1 MNNLVKRNGFWPS
14 TSSVDEFLSDN
25 FFNWPSEMNRGASLP
40 RVNVAEH
47 EDEFIVEM
55 AAPGMKRE
63 DFHVELDN
71 DILVISSET
80 SQSNEEKDEK
90 NGSFTR
96 REFSYGSFRRSFHI
110 PNTVEV
116 DKIKAKYQDGLLRL
130 VIPKKEEAKRK
141 PPKTIKI
148 S

>member
-1 MNNLVKRNGFWPS
+1 
-14 TSSVDEFLSDN
+14 
-25 FFNWPSEMNRGASLP
+25 MNRGASLP

-47 EDEFIVEM
+47 EDEFLVEM

-71 DILVISSET
+71 DILTISSET
-80 SQSNEEKDEK
+80 SHTNEEKDEK

-96 REFSYGSFRRSFHI
+96 KEFSYGSFRRSFHI

>member
-25 FFNWPSEMNRGASLP
+25 IFNRPNEMNRGASLP

-80 SQSNEEKDEK
+80 SHNNEEKDEK

-116 DKIKAKYQDGLLRL
+116 DKIKAKYQNGLLRL

>member
-14 TSSVDEFLSDN
+14 TSSVDDFLSDN
-25 FFNWPSEMNRGASLP
+25 FFNWPNEMNRGASLP

-47 EDEFIVEM
+47 EDEFLVEM

-71 DILVISSET
+71 DILTISSET
-80 SQSNEEKDEK
+80 SHTNEEKDEK

-96 REFSYGSFRRSFHI
+96 KEFSYGSFRRSFHI